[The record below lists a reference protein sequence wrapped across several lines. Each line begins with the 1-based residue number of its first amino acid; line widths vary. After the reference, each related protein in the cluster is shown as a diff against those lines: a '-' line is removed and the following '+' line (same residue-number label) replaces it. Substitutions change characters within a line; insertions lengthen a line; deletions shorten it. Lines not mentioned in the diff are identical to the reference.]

1 MQTSSAATTA
11 VVVRPDGECVPT
23 GGEDGVIRVRRFGN
37 GEVMNMLVGHDHSI
51 VEVAWSP
58 GGEHLL
64 SRDAGGVLRWWD
76 VAVNR
81 ELRVFKDRQHKAI
94 AMAWSPDGRLLA
106 AACSGGLIALW
117 DGHSGD
123 WVRGFSQPAE
133 QLAWSPDG
141 TQLASCGSRGDGGD
155 ESSNVSV
162 RDVESGHIFWSIN
175 ARTPDDRCLA
185 WSPDGGQL
193 AIAKTDRG
201 VLLCSAT
208 TGEKLQVMK
217 DATGCRPV
225 WSPAGE
231 SLAAMAERTLLIT
244 DVATGETGHRHA
256 FSGSCREIRLE
267 ERSETDRKREMTML
281 LTSSLKG
288 AIMRTIAFA
297 GTLVILLS
305 AGAFPTA
312 RAAPRSEPVPV
323 NFVANPGFELVQQWK
338 PVGWKIVK
346 DKGFSLSDKAHTGQY
361 CVALASPND
370 EWPSI
375 EQEVKVL
382 PRRTYLLS
390 FWFRSEGDGGGKLS
404 VQLIGEKWGALFE
417 PRPTSEWQHCCY
429 LITPTVPSF
438 KLNLSNYHCKGMT
451 FFIDDVSIDMNL
463 SSLVELSAPP
473 SEAPSLTNNSP
484 TFQWRPSMDRKY
496 LSFDLL
502 LSQSMKFPQQRTLV
516 FPDLLEEVEYTNRSP
531 AWSRLA
537 RLA

>member
-1 MQTSSAATTA
+1 
-11 VVVRPDGECVPT
+11 
-23 GGEDGVIRVRRFGN
+23 
-37 GEVMNMLVGHDHSI
+37 
-51 VEVAWSP
+51 
-58 GGEHLL
+58 
-64 SRDAGGVLRWWD
+64 
-76 VAVNR
+76 
-81 ELRVFKDRQHKAI
+81 
-94 AMAWSPDGRLLA
+94 
-106 AACSGGLIALW
+106 
-117 DGHSGD
+117 
-123 WVRGFSQPAE
+123 
-133 QLAWSPDG
+133 
-141 TQLASCGSRGDGGD
+141 
-155 ESSNVSV
+155 
-162 RDVESGHIFWSIN
+162 
-175 ARTPDDRCLA
+175 
-185 WSPDGGQL
+185 
-193 AIAKTDRG
+193 
-201 VLLCSAT
+201 
-208 TGEKLQVMK
+208 
-217 DATGCRPV
+217 
-225 WSPAGE
+225 
-231 SLAAMAERTLLIT
+231 
-244 DVATGETGHRHA
+244 
-256 FSGSCREIRLE
+256 
-267 ERSETDRKREMTML
+267 
-281 LTSSLKG
+281 
-288 AIMRTIAFA
+288 MRTIAFA

-312 RAAPRSEPVPV
+312 RAAPRSDPAPV

-338 PVGWKIVK
+338 PVGWKILK

-382 PRRTYLLS
+382 PGRTCLLS

-473 SEAPSLTNNSP
+473 SETSSLTNNSP

-516 FPDLLEEVEYTNRSP
+516 FPDLLEEVEYTPFEPLADGKWFWKIRFHYNNLQTGVTGDGESEPAFVVIRSDGKDYRAP
-531 AWSRLA
+531 RITSFGPTRIETPTGAEICVRFEDNPQGSGIDPSRVVLKIDGEDVTRQAQVSETGIVYRPA
-537 RLA
+537 RLDEAVHVGEVSIADRAGNEAAKKWWFIVKPKPKEGIVTWDPKQKTFLVDGKPFFPFGMYQFRRADPNPYFEYRSSGFNTTQFYDGQPIPGVEQAGAAGVKCFAVHPFNGGTENERNLLNEKVPFEDPTVAPPIAQRIFEGCNLPGLFCWSI